1 MKEAW
6 SCQRNVE
13 LCEMAAKDASR
24 FWRLFKTP
32 HSNACP
38 VELSAQFAAFRA
50 LMGAEPLPAPIRHA
64 TSGVSIPNSD
74 DALNKDITVEEL
86 CSCIKRLKRGKSPG
100 IDGILPDMI
109 KDGGELVKQSLLWLF
124 NCMLAGHFPERLSVG
139 LITAVYKSGDKSD
152 MSNYQGITVGSVI
165 AKLFAMILEQRIASW
180 AEDHAVKAKGQAG
193 FRKEFRTTD
202 NIFILRSLIDKQR
215 QTRLKGK
222 AGKLYC
228 CFVDFRKAFDT
239 VPRAVLWQVLEE
251 LGVTGRILDVIKSLY
266 ALDSAAVRSSQGI
279 SAIFRCLMGVKQGCP
294 LSPTLFG
301 LYVDGLEKHLLNMTD
316 IDAPTLMGVMV
327 PLLLYADDLILMSE
341 SAAGLQKQLD
351 ALASFCEERQLT
363 VNLSKTKV
371 VVFEHRQ
378 SDVPDFVLNG
388 AVVERVE
395 SYKYL
400 GFVVHASKA
409 MTFGTSFLVAAAR
422 KAMFAMRRRCALFGI
437 RDPAMQCKLF
447 DTLVLPILSY
457 ACEIWAVNPNVGEAA
472 EVLHRSFLKH
482 LLGVRTCTANE
493 IVLAEFGRFPLQVHF
508 WQQILRYHHRVVAL
522 DNSRLVKIAM
532 VDGCTLSSSQS
543 VTTATNKGWQH
554 YVGSFLKRHSQQ
566 LFHSFDIAAVIDRE
580 QQWVTFKYFHDDSHS
595 SLLLYRTLQPEYQY
609 AHYLS
614 EVKCFSNRR
623 LLSRFRSGCHG
634 LRVDTGR
641 WENNVHLDRKD
652 RLCLVCSSA
661 QQVEDEHHFLFDCP
675 AYSSIRASHANL
687 FQCACSVSDF
697 FDSCEANACGGFIR
711 NCFSLR
717 SNVLTA

>member
-1 MKEAW
+1 MVK
-6 SCQRNVE
+6 Q
-13 LCEMAAKDASR
+13 
-24 FWRLFKTP
+24 
-32 HSNACP
+32 
-38 VELSAQFAAFRA
+38 
-50 LMGAEPLPAPIRHA
+50 
-64 TSGVSIPNSD
+64 TSTVQSD
-74 DALNKDITVEEL
+74 DALNKDITIDEL
-86 CSCIKRLKRGKSPG
+86 SSCIKRLKRGKSPG

-152 MSNYQGITVGSVI
+152 MSNYRGITVGSVI

-180 AEDHAVKAKGQAG
+180 AEEHGVKAKGQAG
-193 FRKEFRTTD
+193 FRKDFRTTD

-215 QTRLKGK
+215 QARLKGK

-251 LGVTGRILDVIKSLY
+251 LGVAGRILDVIKSLY
-266 ALDSAAVRSSQGI
+266 AHDSAAVRSSQGI

-301 LYVDGLEKHLLNMTD
+301 LYVDGLEKHLLDTAD

-371 VVFEHRQ
+371 VVFEHRR
-378 SDVPDFVLNG
+378 SDVSDFVLNG

-400 GFVVHASKA
+400 GFALHATKA
-409 MTFGTSFLVAAAR
+409 MTFGTTLLVAAAR
-422 KAMFAMRRRCALFGI
+422 KAMFAMRRRCALLGI

-447 DTLVLPILSY
+447 DILVLPILSY
-457 ACEIWAVNPNVGEAA
+457 ACEVWAVNASVGEAA
-472 EVLHRSFLKH
+472 EALHRSFLKH
-482 LLGVRTCTANE
+482 LLGVRMSTANE
-493 IVLAEFGRFPLQVHF
+493 IVLAEFGRFPLQIHF
-508 WQQILRYHHRVVAL
+508 WQQILRYHHRVLAL
-522 DNSRLVKIAM
+522 DNSRLVKLAT
-532 VDGCTLSSSQS
+532 VDGCALGENQS
-543 VTTATNKGWQH
+543 VTAATNKGWQS
-554 YVGSFLKRHSQQ
+554 YVGSFLEHHSQQ
-566 LFHSFDIAAVIDRE
+566 LFHSFDIASVVERE
-580 QQWVTFKYFHDDSHS
+580 KHWVAFKYLHGDNSS
-595 SLLLYRTLQPEYQY
+595 SLLLYRTLQPEYRY
-609 AHYLS
+609 APYLS
-614 EVKCFSNRR
+614 EVKCLSNRR

-641 WENNVHLDRKD
+641 WEDNAHLDRKD
-652 RLCLVCSSA
+652 RLCLVCGSA
-661 QQVEDEHHFLFDCP
+661 QQVEDEHHFLFACP
-675 AYSSIRASHANL
+675 MFSSIRASHASL
-687 FQCACSVSDF
+687 FQRACSVSDF
-697 FDSCEANACGGFIR
+697 FASCESNACGGFIR
-711 NCFSLR
+711 SCFSVR
-717 SNVLTA
+717 SNILTK